1 MRTITLAASAL
12 LASSL
17 AVNAQ
22 TPPANAPSSQAP
34 AAGQAAPPAQQKIK
48 SVQIV
53 DFAELPDVAK
63 TQVDAIIKQR
73 SKGDLDKLHAAIDAS
88 PEVKSAL
95 KAKGATTEQV
105 VAANVDV
112 QGALTLITKKTG

>member
-1 MRTITLAASAL
+1 MRTIITLAAGAL
-12 LASSL
+12 LTTSL
-17 AVNAQ
+17 AATAQ
-22 TPPANAPSSQAP
+22 TPPANAPSQAP
-34 AAGQAAPPAQQKIK
+34 ATGQAAPAAPQKIK

-73 SKGDLDKLHAAIDAS
+73 NQGDLEKLHAAIEAS

-105 VAANVDV
+105 VAANVDA